1 MKKKE
6 LYAAPE
12 TEVLELRLEGVIATS
27 GGNMSNFSGD
37 STYSDYDDLF

>member
-27 GGNMSNFSGD
+27 GSVPGD
-37 STYSDYDDLF
+37 LTEEPIGW

>member
-12 TEVLELRLEGVIATS
+12 TEVLELHLEQAILDAS
-27 GGNMSNFSGD
+27 IPDASIP
-37 STYSDYDDLF
+37 DLDEQNETWG